1 MLLDALDDHDW
12 PTSSQATLARRILPE
27 YLRSGPSH
35 LVSNADVVMRM
46 WQAGDEILPVTY
58 RASPP
63 ADHTADVCS
72 PWNHYVRYPIEEIDR
87 HREGKEAVFARA
99 LVRLGSVLLRASHI
113 DHVVSVNNWLF
124 ATNPAIG
131 LSKEELERMTTGLR
145 CAFPDRSI
153 VIRTVNPAL
162 DRDLATRLEANGY
175 RLIASRTVYV
185 LDPSSHAYQ
194 RSKNVKEDRRL
205 LERNDYTP
213 VSHDELTAPDMA
225 RLAELHRLLYIEKH
239 SALNL
244 QLTPG
249 FFETAWRNR
258 WFEFQALR
266 RSGRIDA
273 YAAWYELNGLVTA
286 ALVGYDTRLPV
297 ELGLYRR
304 SMALTSEH
312 ARRRGLRMH
321 WSAGAGAFKHHR
333 GAVPS
338 VEYDAV
344 FVNHLPRHRRVGW
357 RLLETAGWF
366 QHRKVDRGW

>member
-1 MLLDALDDHDW
+1 M
-12 PTSSQATLARRILPE
+12 
-27 YLRSGPSH
+27 
-35 LVSNADVVMRM
+35 
-46 WQAGDEILPVTY
+46 
-58 RASPP
+58 
-63 ADHTADVCS
+63 
-72 PWNHYVRYPIEEIDR
+72 
-87 HREGKEAVFARA
+87 
-99 LVRLGSVLLRASHI
+99 LLRASHI

-124 ATNPAIG
+124 PTNPAIG
-131 LSKEELERMTTGLR
+131 LSKEELARMTTGLR
-145 CAFPDRSI
+145 RIFPDRSI

-185 LDPSSHAYQ
+185 LDPSSRAYQ
-194 RSKNVKEDRRL
+194 RSKNIKADRRL
-205 LERNDYTP
+205 LERHDYTH
-213 VSHDELTAPDMA
+213 VSHDELTAADMA
-225 RLAELHRLLYIEKH
+225 RFAELHRLLYIEKH

-244 QLTPG
+244 QLTPS
-249 FFETAWRNR
+249 FFEAAWRNR

-266 RSGRIDA
+266 RNGRIDA

-312 ARRRGLRMH
+312 ARRRGLRLH

-333 GAVPS
+333 GAMPS

-344 FVNHLPRHRRVGW
+344 FVRHLPRHRRAGW

-366 QHRKVDRGW
+366 QNRKVDRGW